1 MNDLIEQLRALLQSR
16 SPRER
21 WLMVLAG
28 CIAGLLAVQLFLA
41 APLRSELARSLAA
54 SELLE
59 GDLQR
64 AARMSR
70 DIRQLR
76 ADLGAVEARIKPG
89 ETTNLFTVLEGLAGK
104 AEIREQLESI
114 KPKQASGN
122 ERYPETRVE
131 VSIKGATLK
140 QTIQFLYEIESAP
153 VLLIVRSLRVKS
165 REDDSQL
172 LDVSFSVSSFKR
184 T

>member
-1 MNDLIEQLRALLQSR
+1 MNALIERLRALLQKS

-28 CIAGLLAVQLFLA
+28 CIASLLAVQWFLTG
-41 APLRSELARSLAA
+41 PLRSELARSRAA
-54 SELLE
+54 SERLE
-59 GDLQR
+59 GDLQL

-76 ADLGAVEARIKPG
+76 AELALIEARIKPG
-89 ETTNLFTVLEGLAGK
+89 ETTNLFTLLEGLAANAQIGD
-104 AEIREQLESI
+104 QLESI

-131 VSIKGATLK
+131 VSIKGATLR
-140 QTIQFLYEIESAP
+140 QTIEFLYEIESAP

-184 T
+184 A

>member
-1 MNDLIEQLRALLQSR
+1 MNDWIEQLRALVRNR

-28 CIAGLLAVQLFLA
+28 CVAGLLTVQWFLA
-41 APLRSELARSLAA
+41 RPLRSELARSRAA
-54 SELLE
+54 SERLE
-59 GDLQR
+59 DDLQL

-76 ADLGAVEARIKPG
+76 AELAVIEARIKPG
-89 ETTNLFTVLEGLAGK
+89 ETTNLFTLLEGLAGQ
-104 AEIREQLESI
+104 AQIRDQLESI

-131 VSIKGATLK
+131 VSIKGATLE

-153 VLLIVRSLRVKS
+153 VLLIVRSLRIKS

-184 T
+184 A